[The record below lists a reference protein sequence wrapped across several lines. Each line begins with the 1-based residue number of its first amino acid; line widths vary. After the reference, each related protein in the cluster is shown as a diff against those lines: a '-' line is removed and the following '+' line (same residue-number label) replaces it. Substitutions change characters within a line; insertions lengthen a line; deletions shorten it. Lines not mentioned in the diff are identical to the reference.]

1 MVCLASLKVAWA
13 KLQSDQWFKIKVW
26 SAALLFVSVL
36 SFLSLFGHTSLS
48 SPKDDLYPI
57 DVHEAP
63 SLPPTEPILK
73 PRVSV
78 IAIWKGREKPY
89 LNNFFTSYRA
99 NSEVV
104 ELLFI
109 NVRGDEE
116 DECVDLTRWT
126 GPPGPQNNVNV
137 VCLSL
142 TECKSPS
149 ISVCGTRL
157 DVS

>member
-1 MVCLASLKVAWA
+1 MGCLASLKVAWA
-13 KLQSDQWFKIKVW
+13 KLQSDQWFKIKLW

-36 SFLSLFGHTSLS
+36 SFFSLFGHTSLS

-57 DVHEAP
+57 DVSEAP
-63 SLPPTEPILK
+63 LLPTEPILK

-78 IAIWKGREKPY
+78 IAIWKGREKLY

-99 NSEVV
+99 NSDVV

-109 NVRGDEE
+109 NIRGDEE

-126 GPPGPQNNVNV
+126 GPPGPQNNVKV

-142 TECKSPS
+142 TECKSRS
-149 ISVCGTRL
+149 NSVYESRL